1 MVVVKKKNGGVRICI
16 DLKPLNQYVLREHH
30 PLPKVDDILGQL
42 TGATKLDANSGFW
55 QVPLAE
61 KSWLFITFITPFR
74 RYCYNKLLFSIQ
86 VPWSTFN
93 GECRMHSLLEGL
105 PGVLCI
111 MDDIIIFGT
120 TRQDTTVDS
129 RQCRNV
135 CPQLALHLTVENV
148 NFARPVLRSWDMSLI
163 REA

>member
-1 MVVVKKKNGGVRICI
+1 
-16 DLKPLNQYVLREHH
+16 
-30 PLPKVDDILGQL
+30 
-42 TGATKLDANSGFW
+42 
-55 QVPLAE
+55 
-61 KSWLFITFITPFR
+61 
-74 RYCYNKLLFSIQ
+74 
-86 VPWSTFN
+86 
-93 GECRMHSLLEGL
+93 MHSLLEGL

-111 MDDIIIFGT
+111 IDDILIFGT

-135 CPQLALHLTVENV
+135 YPQLAIHLTVENV